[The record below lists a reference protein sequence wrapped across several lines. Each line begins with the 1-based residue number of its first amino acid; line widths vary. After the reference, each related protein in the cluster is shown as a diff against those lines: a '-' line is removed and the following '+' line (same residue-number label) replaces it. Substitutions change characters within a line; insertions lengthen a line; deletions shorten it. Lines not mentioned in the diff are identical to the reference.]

1 MSDDKRPSDKSDES
15 DETKEP
21 IDFSVLLNS
30 DEEDDDVI
38 IELTDEVTSP
48 QPTGEKE
55 IDEEALDRDEDEDD
69 DVIPLT
75 QEIDSQED
83 TDEERIALRRDP
95 DWDDALLEDDETEET
110 EVDLFALTDDMT
122 IESGE
127 SADIA
132 DSRQGAAGGDDA
144 DEALFELSDDL
155 DVVTAGEEQ
164 LLQPIDEPGLDFD
177 QDDSDVT
184 LTDEAEIEAPD
195 SDIIEIDEFDEHF
208 PDGNFDMVDALIA
221 EDDTDLE
228 EDEFLELIEIEEET
242 IDDEDEEENGA
253 VIDLAAA
260 EEVQEEVDEADD
272 ELNDGFIDFEAEK
285 DEMKDSEIENFFS
298 EPFDE
303 KEDEIEFD
311 EIIEDE
317 VAESFG
323 LDVDSDM
330 DMSPEEPEVAESVDR
345 ELGSDMDM
353 TPEESEVVKSLGM
366 NLEPDL
372 EMDGRDDEDGEPLK
386 MDFGTSVDMPE
397 EEPEVETTDFKVDT
411 DIISDKKEDLETI
424 QFDNSVAEEPA
435 EEVDEDIPQID
446 EAEADE
452 TETID
457 LGTITSRQIEDAVER
472 LIQDNYSE
480 KIESIIV
487 SVIEKAVSREIQKL
501 KDTLLDD
508 ISDIETS

>member
-1 MSDDKRPSDKSDES
+1 MSDDKRPPDKSDES

-55 IDEEALDRDEDEDD
+55 IDQEALDKDKDKADEI
-69 DVIPLT
+69 IPLT

-83 TDEERIALRRDP
+83 TDEERIAHRRDP
-95 DWDDALLEDDETEET
+95 DWDDALLDDNDTGETEA
-110 EVDLFALTDDMT
+110 DLFALTDDMT

-132 DSRQGAAGGDDA
+132 DSRQGAAGGDDT
-144 DEALFELSDDL
+144 DEVLFELSDDL
-155 DVVTAGEEQ
+155 DVMSAGQEQ
-164 LLQPIDEPGLDFD
+164 LLQPIDESGLDFD
-177 QDDSDVT
+177 EDDSDVT

-208 PDGNFDMVDALIA
+208 PDGSFDVVDALIA
-221 EDDTDLE
+221 EDDPDLE
-228 EDEFLELIEIEEET
+228 EDEFIELIEIEDET
-242 IDDEDEEENGA
+242 IDDEDEEEHGA
-253 VIDLAAA
+253 VIDLVAA
-260 EEVQEEVDEADD
+260 EQVQEDVDEAEDEPDD
-272 ELNDGFIDFEAEK
+272 DFIDFEAEK
-285 DEMKDSEIENFFS
+285 DEMKDTEIETFFS

-303 KEDEIEFD
+303 KNDEIEFD
-311 EIIEDE
+311 RIIEDE
-317 VAESFG
+317 VAESLG
-323 LDVDSDM
+323 PDVDSDM

-345 ELGSDMDM
+345 ELGSDMNM
-353 TPEESEVVKSLGM
+353 TPEESEVAKSLGM

-372 EMDGRDDEDGEPLK
+372 ELDNKDDEAGEPLK
-386 MDFGTSVDMPE
+386 MDFGAAVDMPE
-397 EEPEVETTDFKVDT
+397 EEAEDETTDFKLDT
-411 DIISDKKEDLETI
+411 DIISDKKEDHETI
-424 QFDNSVAEEPA
+424 LFDNSVAQEPA

-446 EAEADE
+446 KAEADE
-452 TETID
+452 TETVD